1 MKDNEIQ
8 TEIVRMGNKY
18 RDHDKEFGCVCVR
31 EREREESEREFF
43 CRNLTTLLFDH
54 PEVVQPQFSS
64 EEENLTPSDPGF
76 LS

>member
-43 CRNLTTLLFDH
+43 A
-54 PEVVQPQFSS
+54 EI
-64 EEENLTPSDPGF
+64 
-76 LS
+76 